1 MLINFE
7 DQLNKLKKVRSGQI
21 KEGLKLGISEIDE
34 HFRFK
39 HGNFNV
45 ILGHAN
51 VGKTTVVLYLML
63 LYTIKHKTRW
73 LVFSTENEPYS
84 LIRKLVE
91 FIEGKPINKIE
102 EEDFNARISYIN
114 DHFKFVDPND
124 LYTYKRVL
132 ELAQYVKDAWNY
144 DGLMIESHCDPKHAW
159 TDAKQQITPLELKSL
174 LNSLTI
180 RNRAEI
186 DEDVILRLRDQ
197 INQTDD
203 QLIQLLRNRMRISE
217 EIGVFKKDKNHV
229 ILQKNQWEE
238 ALKRNVINARKVGLS
253 EEFVTQLFKLIH
265 QDSIRIQSEILSKNE
280 ND

>member
-1 MLINFE
+1 M
-7 DQLNKLKKVRSGQI
+7 
-21 KEGLKLGISEIDE
+21 
-34 HFRFK
+34 
-39 HGNFNV
+39 
-45 ILGHAN
+45 
-51 VGKTTVVLYLML
+51 
-63 LYTIKHKTRW
+63 
-73 LVFSTENEPYS
+73 
-84 LIRKLVE
+84 
-91 FIEGKPINKIE
+91 
-102 EEDFNARISYIN
+102 
-114 DHFKFVDPND
+114 
-124 LYTYKRVL
+124 
-132 ELAQYVKDAWNY
+132 
-144 DGLMIESHCDPKHAW
+144 
-159 TDAKQQITPLELKSL
+159 ELKSL

-186 DEDVILRLRDQ
+186 DEDVILMLRDR

-203 QLIQLLRNRMRISE
+203 QLIQLLRNRMCISE